1 MAASHHLFIIVEH
14 MKRQHYL
21 NTLEL
26 MIILAVI
33 HLGDDGYGVSI
44 AQEIERRTGRE
55 VLLGSIYAAL
65 ERLEARGI
73 VSSELGEATP
83 ERGGRAK
90 MYFRVTPRGIREARQ
105 TQLALQS
112 LWKQI
117 PQLRGETT

>member
-1 MAASHHLFIIVEH
+1 MR
-14 MKRQHYL
+14 RQQYL

-26 MIILAVI
+26 MIILALS

-44 AQEIERRTGRE
+44 AQEIEHRTGSE
-55 VLLGSIYAAL
+55 VLLGSVYAAL
-65 ERLEARGI
+65 ERLEKKGI
-73 VSSELGEATP
+73 VASSLGEATP

-90 MYFRVTPRGIREARQ
+90 MFFRVTAKGVREARQ
-105 TQLALQS
+105 TQRALQS